1 MGGRQLIGA
10 YRLHEHGGPE
20 AMQWEQVE
28 LGPPTGA
35 QVLVRHTAV
44 GLNYIDTYHRSGL
57 YPLPLPSRLGVE
69 AAGVV
74 EAAGP
79 DADVEVGARVAYA
92 GALGA
97 YGEANLVAA
106 DRLVRVPGG
115 VGDEL
120 AAASLLKGLTACYLL
135 TRTFSVQAGHS
146 VLVHAAAGGVGL
158 ILCQWARYMGAT
170 VIGTAGSEAKAELA
184 RQAGAQHVILYREE
198 DVAAR
203 VKELTDG
210 VGVNVAYDAVGKD
223 TFQSTLDSL
232 ARLGMFVSYG
242 NASGPAPDVPPG
254 ELARRGSL
262 FFTRPSLYDYSANS
276 EDLQAMAGE
285 LFRLMADGILAIH
298 IKQRYPLAELV
309 QAHRDLE
316 ARATTGSTVI
326 DPA

>member
-1 MGGRQLIGA
+1 MAKPQMIGA

-28 LGPPTGA
+28 LQPPSGA
-35 QVLVRHTAV
+35 EVLVRHRAV

-79 DADVEVGARVAYA
+79 EADVEVGERVAYV

-115 VGDEL
+115 LAEEL
-120 AAASLLKGLTACYLL
+120 VAASLLKGLTACYLL
-135 TRTFSVQAGHS
+135 TRTFPVQAGHS
-146 VLVHAAAGGVGL
+146 ILVHAAAGGVGL
-158 ILCQWARYMGAT
+158 ILCQWAHHLGAT

-184 RQAGAQHVILYREE
+184 KQAGAQHVILYREE

-210 VGVNVAYDAVGKD
+210 VGVNVVYDSVGKD
-223 TFQSTLDSL
+223 TFQSSLDSL

-242 NASGPAPDVPPG
+242 NASGPAPAVPPQ
-254 ELARRGSL
+254 ELGRRGSL
-262 FFTRPSLYDYSANS
+262 FFTRPSLFDYSADRK
-276 EDLQAMAGE
+276 DLQAMAGK
-285 LFRLMADGILAIH
+285 LFRLMAEGVVAIR
-298 IKQRYPLAELV
+298 INQRYPLAELV

>member
-1 MGGRQLIGA
+1 MEEPRTIGA
-10 YRLHEHGGPE
+10 YRLHEPGGPE
-20 AMQWEQVE
+20 AMRWERVALQ
-28 LGPPTGA
+28 PPSGA
-35 QVLVRHTAV
+35 QVLVRHAAV

-57 YPLPLPSRLGVE
+57 YPLPLPSPLGVE

-79 DADVEVGARVAYA
+79 DADVEVGERVAYA
-92 GALGA
+92 GPLGA

-106 DRLVRVPGG
+106 ERLVRVPGG
-115 VGDEL
+115 VSDEL
-120 AAASLLKGLTACYLL
+120 AAAGLLKGLTACYLL
-135 TRTFSVQAGHS
+135 TRTFPVQAGHS

-158 ILCQWARYMGAT
+158 ILCQWASYIGAT
-170 VIGTAGSEAKAELA
+170 VIGAAGSESKAEQA
-184 RQAGAQHVILYREE
+184 RQAGAHHVILYREE
-198 DVAAR
+198 DMALR

-210 VGVNVAYDAVGKD
+210 AGVNVAYDSVGEA

-242 NASGPAPDVPPG
+242 SASGPAPAVQPQ

-276 EDLQAMAGE
+276 EDLQAMAE
-285 LFRLMADGILAIH
+285 QLFRLMADGIVNVH
-298 IKQRYPLAELV
+298 VNQRYPLSELA

-316 ARATTGSTVI
+316 ARATTGSTVME
-326 DPA
+326 PG